1 MQFVTP
7 KEAYRISGLFDLGSG
22 YRAADI
28 AEYCERECAQT
39 FDPTWARYRTML
51 AVYAAGRIDGI
62 RAERER
68 HKKEHDRRALC
79 LERAVAK

>member
-7 KEAYRISGLFDLGSG
+7 EEAYRISGLFGLGSG

-39 FDPTWARYRTML
+39 FDPAWSRYRTML

-68 HKKEHDRRALC
+68 RRTNKS
-79 LERAVAK
+79 R

>member
-7 KEAYRISGLFDLGSG
+7 KEAYRISGLFNLGSG

-28 AEYCERECAQT
+28 AEYCERECART
-39 FDPTWARYRTML
+39 FDPAWARYRTIL

-68 HKKEHDRRALC
+68 RRT
-79 LERAVAK
+79 RKTR